1 MIFLDL
7 IRTIKRTFSRFL
19 SILLMVSLGVAFYT
33 GVRSSEP
40 DMKLTADKLYDDTAF
55 LDIRILSTLG
65 LTEEDLDAV
74 RQVQGVSCAEGG
86 FQTELITYDG
96 DSKRVFFVF
105 SLGNDIDHMVLE
117 GGRLPEKEGEC
128 FLDGFY
134 FKNNGVHL
142 GDVITLQTDESSE
155 DVIED
160 VLTTDSYTVVG
171 YGTYPWYTTFD
182 RGTSSIGDGSTNAY
196 IGIPAGDFVQKSEF
210 EDEEPE
216 TVYHQIFV
224 RVAGA
229 AELGTYNDDY
239 EDLVDS
245 VVSRIEDI
253 EAERCDARYASV
265 KGKGEDKIAEAK
277 EKLADAK
284 EQIADGEKQLADA
297 RKEYDDTIAKA
308 EADIADAKEKVES
321 GRKEYDDGVA
331 EVAKNKADLKKAR
344 KELEDAKPELE
355 ANEAQVASAR
365 AEYDAKVAA
374 FQAGL
379 AAGMIS
385 EADAETNRMM
395 LAAGEAQVT
404 AAETALQAAKDEWQ
418 AGWDQMISG
427 EAKIKKA
434 EKELEDAAVE
444 LADAEQ
450 KIKDGEADLAEGK
463 ETFERETAKA
473 EKDIE
478 EGKQKVADG
487 EADVADGEEKLAE
500 IEYPEWY
507 VLKRSDSVQSFAEFG
522 QDAERIGA
530 VGKLFPAIFFLVA
543 ALVSLTTMTRM
554 VEEERTQIG
563 TLKALGY
570 SKTTIAGKYFL
581 YAPLASILG
590 GIIGVAVG
598 HITLPYVIIK
608 AYEILYIGL
617 PDPIMPV
624 EWRIAIASVVIA
636 VGSTVLAALF
646 ACYAE
651 LAGVPAELM
660 RPEAPKIGKR
670 VFLEYLPFLWKRFS
684 FTWKSTVRNLFRYK
698 KRLFM
703 TMFGIGGCMALL
715 MVGFGLRDSIKQIVD
730 NQYRTIW
737 TYDAYLALDEKEDP
751 KAIFAEKTEIE
762 EYLRARVVSMDAEAS
777 GVTKSINLMVPEGT
791 EHFEDYVKLRDRV
804 SGEVYHIS
812 DNGAAIS
819 EKLAKMLNLKIGDNF
834 VISDGGLDRKTL
846 RVDVITEN
854 YLYYYVYLTPAYYRQ
869 VFGEAP
875 LFNQAMLQ
883 LSEDLT
889 SEEKANL
896 STEILSHDEILTY
909 TDVKTLEE
917 KVSNM
922 MHSLD
927 LVIWVLIFSAG
938 LLAFVVLYNLN
949 NISILERR
957 RELATLK
964 VLGFYDMEVAKYV
977 YRENVL
983 LTVFGVVLG
992 IGLGLILHQF
1002 VIRTCE
1008 IDMIMFGRRIKLLSY
1023 LWSVVLTF
1031 VFAVI
1036 VNGAMFY
1043 RLKKVDMVE
1052 SLKSAE

>member
-55 LDIRILSTLG
+55 LDIRIISTLG
-65 LTEEDLDAV
+65 LTQEDLDAV
-74 RQVQGVSCAEGG
+74 KRVQGVSHAEGM
-86 FQTELITYDG
+86 FQTELITFNG
-96 DSKRVFFVF
+96 DSKRVFYCF
-105 SLGNDIDHMVLE
+105 SLGKEIDHMVLE

-134 FKNNGVHL
+134 YKQNDVHL
-142 GDVITLQTDESSE
+142 GDVITLQTDDSGKEE
-155 DVIED
+155 IGDI
-160 VLTTDSYTVVG
+160 LTTDTYTVVG
-171 YGTYPWYTTFD
+171 FGTYPWYTTFD
-182 RGTSSIGDGSTNAY
+182 RGTSSIGDGTTNAY
-196 IGIPAGDFVQKSEF
+196 IGIPTGDFVQKSEF
-210 EDEEPE
+210 EEVEPE
-216 TVYHQIFV
+216 TVYHQILV
-224 RVAGA
+224 RVEGA
-229 AELGTYNDDY
+229 AKLGTYDDDY
-239 EDLVDS
+239 EDLVDL

-253 EAERCDARYASV
+253 EADRCEARYASV
-265 KGKGEDKIAEAK
+265 HGKGEEKIAEAK

-284 EQIADGEKQLADA
+284 AQIADGEKQLADA
-297 RKEYDDTIAKA
+297 RTEYDDTIARA
-308 EADIADAKEKVES
+308 EADIADAKEKVEN
-321 GRKEYDDGVA
+321 GQKEYDDGLA
-331 EVAKNKADLKKAR
+331 EVKKNRADLAAAR
-344 KELEDAKPELE
+344 QELEDAKPELDAKE
-355 ANEAQVASAR
+355 EELTAAR
-365 AEYDAKVAA
+365 AEYEAQAAA
-374 FQAGL
+374 FETAV
-379 AAGMIS
+379 AAGMLS
-385 EADAETNRMM
+385 PAEAEENRML
-395 LAAGEAQVT
+395 LAATKAQIT
-404 AAETALQAAKDEWQ
+404 SGETALQAAKEQWQ
-418 AGWDQMISG
+418 AGLDQVVEG

-434 EKELEDAAVE
+434 EKELANAATD
-444 LADAEQ
+444 LADARQ
-450 KIKDGEADLAEGK
+450 KIAEGEADLAEGK

-487 EADVADGEEKLAE
+487 EAEVADGEEKLSE
-500 IEYPEWY
+500 IKYPEWY
-507 VLKRSDSVQSFAEFG
+507 VLKRSDSIQSFAEFG
-522 QDAERIGA
+522 QDSERIGA

-570 SKTTIAGKYFL
+570 SKTAIAGKYFS
-581 YAPLASILG
+581 YAALASIIG

-598 HITLPYVIIK
+598 RITLPYVIIK

-617 PDPIMPV
+617 PEPIMPV
-624 EWRIAIASVVIA
+624 EWGIATLSVVIA
-636 VGSTVLAALF
+636 VGSTVLAALL

-660 RPEAPKIGKR
+660 RPQAPKIGKR

-737 TYDAYLALDEKEDP
+737 TYDAYLSLEEKEDP
-751 KAIFAEKTEIE
+751 KEIFSEKSEIE
-762 EYLRARVVSMDAEAS
+762 DYLRARVVSMDAEAH
-777 GVTKSINLMVPEGT
+777 GVTKSVNLMVPENV
-791 EHFEDYVKLRDRV
+791 EHFEEYVKLRDRIT
-804 SGEVYHIS
+804 GEAYQLS
-812 DNGAAIS
+812 DEGAAIS
-819 EKLAKMLNLKIGDNF
+819 EKLAKMLGLKIGDNF
-834 VISDGGLDRKTL
+834 VLSDGGVDKRTL

-854 YLYYYVYLTPAYYRQ
+854 YLYYYVYVTRDYYRQ
-869 VFGEAP
+869 VFGEEP
-875 LFNQAMLQ
+875 LYNQAMLR
-883 LSEDLT
+883 LSKKMT
-889 SEEKANL
+889 SAEKAAL
-896 STEILSHDEILTY
+896 STEILAHDEVLTY
-909 TDVKTLEE
+909 MDVKTLEE

-927 LVIWVLIFSAG
+927 LVIWVLIISAG

-949 NISILERR
+949 NISILERK

-992 IGLGLILHQF
+992 IGLGLVLHQF

-1008 IDMIMFGRRIKLLSY
+1008 IDMIMFGRRIKPLSY
-1023 LWSVVLTF
+1023 LWSVLLTF
-1031 VFAVI
+1031 FFAVI
-1036 VNGAMFY
+1036 VNGAMYY
-1043 RLKKVDMVE
+1043 RLKMVDMVE